1 MSFLNF
7 NKPGNSDLERFV
19 KAQSAQTV
27 TYDGPL
33 EPTSGFSFTQ
43 KRWLLGDGPEVFT
56 KASSGLEAW
65 AVYPT
70 WMTLHPN
77 RAPLREG
84 SVVALVAGISPVWT
98 LSAVRIIAVK
108 RTSQQFGFTLG
119 TLPQHAV
126 SGGERFNV
134 FLDEQE
140 KVWYELTALS
150 KPQHPLVKLG
160 APVLRLVQARFAR
173 DSVRSLKRFCNR

>member
-1 MSFLNF
+1 MSFFNF
-7 NKPGNSDLERFV
+7 KKPGSGDLEPFV
-19 KAQSAQTV
+19 RSQSTQTV

-43 KRWLLGDGPEVFT
+43 KRWLLGDGPEVF
-56 KASSGLEAW
+56 ARAVSGLEAW
-65 AVYPT
+65 AVYPA

-98 LSAVRIIAVK
+98 LSAVRIVAVK
-108 RTSQQFGFTLG
+108 RTSQQFSFTLG

-126 SGGERFNV
+126 SGCERFSV

-160 APVLRLVQARFAR
+160 TLVLRLVQARFAE
-173 DSVRSLKRFCNR
+173 DSVRALKHFCNR